1 MSYGAVRLYKGKSL
15 CSFPSD
21 YTVVDIETTGLYPSA
36 SEIIEVS
43 ALKCRDEKVV
53 DVFSSLIR
61 PVYPI
66 APFITGLTGISNE
79 MVKDAPGAEETLAR
93 FYDFAGK
100 DILIGH
106 NVNFD
111 INFLYDG
118 LVKHNSLILDNSFVD
133 VLRLARKALPF
144 LPNHRQMTVAAYYGI
159 ETSGSHRALRDCEI
173 CNKNY
178 LQLKR
183 QLCEK

>member
-1 MSYGAVRLYKGKSL
+1 MACGTVRLYKGKSL

-21 YTVVDIETTGLYPSA
+21 YTVIDIETTGLYTGE

-43 ALKCRDEKVV
+43 AIKCRDDEAV
-53 DVFSSLIR
+53 DTFSTLIH
-61 PVYPI
+61 PQFPI
-66 APFITGLTGISNE
+66 SSFITDLTGISNE
-79 MVKDAPGAEETLAR
+79 LVKDAPHAEEALAR

-100 DILIGH
+100 DILVGH

-111 INFLYDG
+111 VNFLYDG
-118 LVKHNSLILDNSFVD
+118 LMRYNSLILDNSFVD

-183 QLCEK
+183 QLCGK

>member
-1 MSYGAVRLYKGKSL
+1 MACGAERLYKGKSL
-15 CSFPSD
+15 CDFPSD
-21 YTVVDIETTGLYPSA
+21 YTVIDIETTGLYPSS

-43 ALKCRDEKVV
+43 ALKCRDERVV

-61 PVYPI
+61 PIYPI
-66 APFITGLTGISNE
+66 APFITDLTGISNE
-79 MVKDAPGAEETLAR
+79 MVKDAPLAEEALAQ

-118 LVKHNSLILDNSFVD
+118 LMRYNSLILDNSFVD
-133 VLRLARKALPF
+133 VLRLARRALPF

-159 ETSGSHRALRDCEI
+159 ETTGSHRALKDCEI
-173 CNKNY
+173 CNNNY
-178 LQLKR
+178 LLLKK
-183 QLCEK
+183 QLCK